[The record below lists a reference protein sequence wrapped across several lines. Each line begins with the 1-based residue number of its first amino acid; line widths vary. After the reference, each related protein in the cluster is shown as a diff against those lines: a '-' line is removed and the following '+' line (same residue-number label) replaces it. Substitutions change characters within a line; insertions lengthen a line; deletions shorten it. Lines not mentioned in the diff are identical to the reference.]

1 MSYLGILLNGYNQ
14 VDDNGSELP
23 QRSILNFTGSV
34 VISDNPSTG
43 ATDIEI
49 VTGGTSAITDLTT
62 DVIATGPGVASATV
76 QAIRG
81 RTVASTL
88 PSDGA
93 LLVYDSPTSTWNPR
107 AASGDVTL
115 DAAGSFTVV
124 GIQTYPVST
133 AAPVS
138 GDVMAWNSTGYWEPS
153 SAAGGGISQL
163 TGDITAGPGTG
174 SQVAAI
180 AAGVIVNNDVN
191 ASAAIAGSK
200 IAPDFG
206 AQVVTTS
213 GKIRGG
219 YFTVDTG
226 TIATSGFARLAYGT
240 QSIVRGLDTVATEK
254 DILSLSAATTI
265 QLGHQTSW
273 DLVLRGGG
281 VEVWGTN
288 GTTVYAGGG
297 GSTVTAF
304 TSASVANAVPVIGN
318 GSAWGSVNGTA
329 TQAMADSDQT
339 LAASKYKLTRL
350 ITTGAI
356 TATRTVI
363 YPVATDDEGY
373 MKVVT
378 NSCTSGGPDAIVV
391 ASGANPATVTIALGK
406 TAMVWIDANG
416 VTRLTAD
423 L

>member
-23 QRSILNFTGSV
+23 QRSILNFTGAV

-49 VTGGTSAITDLTT
+49 VTGGTSAITDLTA
-62 DVIATGPGVASATV
+62 DVIAFGPGVASATV

-133 AAPVS
+133 TAPIS
-138 GDVMAWNSTGYWEPS
+138 GDVMAWNTLGYWEPS

-180 AAGVIVNNDVN
+180 AAGVIVDNDVN
-191 ASAAIAGSK
+191 ASAAIAGTK

-206 AQVVTTS
+206 SQTVQTTGQLTVGAGGSGSVGKFGGGGTDGFAQIGTRVGGPAAAALYMLGNGGVPAAGNYVLLCSGAALEVNAPSTGLYLEVGQTAYLELLSSLVTAKFAVKLTNVSAPSTPS
-213 GKIRGG
+213 GGADL
-219 YFTVDTG
+219 Y
-226 TIATSGFARLAYGT
+226 ATSGHVYSLNSDG
-240 QSIVRGLDTVATEK
+240 DTYQ
-254 DILSLSAATTI
+254 LS
-265 QLGHQTSW
+265 
-273 DLVLRGGG
+273 
-281 VEVWGTN
+281 
-288 GTTVYAGGG
+288 
-297 GSTVTAF
+297 
-304 TSASVANAVPVIGN
+304 
-318 GSAWGSVNGTA
+318 
-329 TQAMADSDQT
+329 
-339 LAASKYKLTRL
+339 
-350 ITTGAI
+350 
-356 TATRTVI
+356 
-363 YPVATDDEGY
+363 
-373 MKVVT
+373 
-378 NSCTSGGPDAIVV
+378 
-391 ASGANPATVTIALGK
+391 
-406 TAMVWIDANG
+406 
-416 VTRLTAD
+416 
-423 L
+423 

>member
-1 MSYLGILLNGYNQ
+1 MSFLGILFNGYNQ

-49 VTGGTSAITDLTT
+49 VTGGTSAITDLTS

-93 LLVYDSPTSTWNPR
+93 ILVYDSPTSTWNPR

-124 GIQTYPVST
+124 GIQAYPVST
-133 AAPVS
+133 SAPIS
-138 GDVMAWNSTGYWEPS
+138 GDVMAWNTLGFWEPS

-180 AAGVIVNNDVN
+180 AAGVIVNADVN
-191 ASAAIAGSK
+191 AAAAIAGTK
-200 IAPDFG
+200 IDPAFG
-206 AQVVTTS
+206 AQNVSADGTLTIGAAGS
-213 GKIRGG
+213 GATGIFGG
-219 YFTVDTG
+219 GG
-226 TIATSGFARLAYGT
+226 TDGFARIGT
-240 QSIVRGLDTVATEK
+240 RIGGAG
-254 DILSLSAATTI
+254 SAA
-265 QLGHQTSW
+265 LWLMGN
-273 DLVLRGGG
+273 GGTPGASNYTMLCNGASLEINAISG
-281 VEVWGTN
+281 VVYLEVGGTP
-288 GTTVYAGGG
+288 YF
-297 GSTVTAF
+297 TAAA
-304 TSASVANAVPVIGN
+304 SANLSKSPIYGD

-339 LAASKYKLTRL
+339 LASSKYKCTRL

-378 NSCTSGGPDAIVV
+378 NNCTSGGPDALVV
-391 ASGANPATVTIALGK
+391 ASGANPATVTIALAK
-406 TAMVWIDANG
+406 TAVVWIDSNG

-423 L
+423 I

>member
-1 MSYLGILLNGYNQ
+1 MSFLGILFNGYNQ

-49 VTGGTSAITDLTT
+49 VTGGTSAITDLTS

-93 LLVYDSPTSTWNPR
+93 ILVYDSPTSTWNPR

-124 GIQTYPVST
+124 GIQAYPVST
-133 AAPVS
+133 SAPIS
-138 GDVMAWNSTGYWEPS
+138 GDVMAWNTLGFWEPS

-180 AAGVIVNNDVN
+180 AAGVIVDADIN
-191 ASAAIAGSK
+191 ASAAIAGTK
-200 IAPDFG
+200 ISPAFG
-206 AQVVTTS
+206 AQNITATGYLGIGSATLPSAGTIRLDGAVTSWIKFVSGGVDYPLVDFAGSVVAWGTTAHYS
-213 GKIRGG
+213 DYGG
-219 YFTVDTG
+219 YEV
-226 TIATSGFARLAYGT
+226 RLRPGGGA
-240 QSIVRGLDTVATEK
+240 IVR
-254 DILSLSAATTI
+254 S
-265 QLGHQTSW
+265 
-273 DLVLRGGG
+273 
-281 VEVWGTN
+281 
-288 GTTVYAGGG
+288 
-297 GSTVTAF
+297 
-304 TSASVANAVPVIGN
+304 NAPIIGDS
-318 GSAWGSVNGTA
+318 SAWGSVNATA
-329 TQAMADSDQT
+329 TQAMADSNQT
-339 LAASKYKLTRL
+339 LAAAKYQATRL
-350 ITTGAI
+350 ITTGGI
-356 TATRTVI
+356 TADRTVI
-363 YPVATDDEGY
+363 YPVATDDQGY
-373 MKVVT
+373 RKVIT
-378 NSCTSGGPDAIVV
+378 NNCTSGGPYGLIV
-391 ASGANPATVTIALGK
+391 ASGANPATVLVGLSK
-406 TAMVWIDANG
+406 TCEVWIDSNG

-423 L
+423 I